1 MERQVLDSIVTFLD
15 ARGVETSELVERQ
28 TTILNQGVLVSGGS
42 LVAGQLAVGRGAK
55 VRAAL
60 RGKPQRTQPATGKWG
75 SPMPA
80 REGKNAGV
88 IVTGG
93 ALSAGSLAVGRHAR
107 ITAISAR
114 PVSPAERER
123 HRLRGLRVRCRWPV
137 LAARSGGRPHGRHGC
152 GRWRRCR
159 RGLEPLRSG

>member
-1 MERQVLDSIVTFLD
+1 MYEKYMERQVLDSIVTFLD
-15 ARGVETSELVERQ
+15 ARGIDTSELVERQ

-93 ALSAGSLAVGRHAR
+93 ALSAGSLPSVAMPASPR
-107 ITAISAR
+107 SA
-114 PVSPAERER
+114 PVQ
-123 HRLRGLRVRCRWPV
+123 CRQPS
-137 LAARSGGRPHGRHGC
+137 ANDIGFGDFEC
-152 GRWRRCR
+152 GVDGQC
-159 RGLEPLRSG
+159 